1 MWRQNNMPNALDRL
15 TIKGFK
21 SIHTLENFELT
32 NLNVLIG
39 GNGAGKSNFI
49 DFFRLLRAIMDD
61 TLNEFI
67 RNGGG
72 ISDFL
77 FNGRKVTS
85 RLEFEMFFGQRGY
98 RFHIIPGVKEQ
109 CSIADE
115 ARFYI
120 YEGGSARWWNLGDS
134 VDGTSL
140 LVKEAKIEPGS
151 NYSKPVY
158 DAITSWQ
165 IYHFHDTSPTA
176 AMRHYEIIQDN
187 KTLRFNSSNIAPYL
201 LGLKNS
207 NSGIY
212 NEIVDAIRLVIPFFD
227 NFNLD
232 VEAFGEKQK
241 VNLSWRQKASD
252 YPMQPYHF
260 SDGSIR
266 FICLATALLQPV
278 PPATIIIDEP
288 ELGLHPSAIG
298 ILAEL
303 IQNASKRT
311 QLIIATQSPVLVDN
325 FAVEN
330 VIVVNRKE
338 GASTFERLQEK
349 DFNVWLENYS
359 VGELWT
365 KNVISGGAVHE

>member
-1 MWRQNNMPNALDRL
+1 
-15 TIKGFK
+15 
-21 SIHTLENFELT
+21 
-32 NLNVLIG
+32 
-39 GNGAGKSNFI
+39 
-49 DFFRLLRAIMDD
+49 
-61 TLNEFI
+61 
-67 RNGGG
+67 
-72 ISDFL
+72 
-77 FNGRKVTS
+77 
-85 RLEFEMFFGQRGY
+85 
-98 RFHIIPGVKEQ
+98 
-109 CSIADE
+109 
-115 ARFYI
+115 
-120 YEGGSARWWNLGDS
+120 
-134 VDGTSL
+134 
-140 LVKEAKIEPGS
+140 
-151 NYSKPVY
+151 
-158 DAITSWQ
+158 
-165 IYHFHDTSPTA
+165 
-176 AMRHYEIIQDN
+176 MRHYEIIQDN
-187 KTLRFNSSNIAPYL
+187 KTLRFNGSNIAPYL